1 MSSISWYLTLLSL
14 HTAQPPP
21 YSLNIAG
28 ALLPQSLWTYYSAF
42 LKFSFPQLNSLTSCR
57 SDFPYLAPYVMFT
70 WTPNLLPA
78 AFPPCFIYLSLAY
91 INPWQTICL
100 LSVCSQWIKSESAGH
115 SVVSDS
121 ELNGVFGDHENVV
134 DSGST
139 DGSRFP
145 NECILLGRAGQHTD
159 GLTFWVANIP
169 LSTTL
174 EKEED
179 RALKAI

>member
-1 MSSISWYLTLLSL
+1 MVPDTALPSYRTASPLFLEHSWCSPASEPMNLLFCLPEVLLPPTELPHLLQVRLSISPSLCNVHLNTQFAPCSLSPL
-14 HTAQPPP
+14 
-21 YSLNIAG
+21 
-28 ALLPQSLWTYYSAF
+28 F
-42 LKFSFPQLNSLTSCR
+42 
-57 SDFPYLAPYVMFT
+57 
-70 WTPNLLPA
+70 
-78 AFPPCFIYLSLAY
+78 YLSLAY

-100 LSVCSQWIKSESAGH
+100 LSVCSQWMKSESAGH

-179 RALKAI
+179 QALKAI